1 MGCMTYRSRD
11 RGEGSSWQVV
21 YHSRCNTVAYHTD
34 SATCGGI
41 GRPLKHTDSGAI
53 RGKKVPGG
61 TDSVGIGGNWMP
73 RNTKYHHGFPGSG
86 VARGP

>member
-1 MGCMTYRSRD
+1 MGCMPYRSRD
-11 RGEGSSWQVV
+11 EGGSSPWQAA
-21 YHSRCNTVAYHTD
+21 YRFRCNTGTYHTD
-34 SATCGGI
+34 SATGGGI

-53 RGKKVPGG
+53 KAKRFRDC

-73 RNTKYHHGFPGSG
+73 RKSKHHHGFPGSG

>member
-1 MGCMTYRSRD
+1 MAGGISFPLQYGGLSYRFRYM
-11 RGEGSSWQVV
+11 W
-21 YHSRCNTVAYHTD
+21 
-34 SATCGGI
+34 GI

-53 RGKKVPGG
+53 RGKKFRDC